1 MTIYDIAREAGVS
14 ASSISR
20 VVNNKPGVSK
30 QNREK
35 IRNLLQKYHYQPNE
49 AARGLVTSSSK
60 MVGILVADVRTQHH
74 IEGAY
79 HIAHE
84 LAKHGYCS
92 LILNTG
98 STEREHEAAI
108 QTLERRNVEAAV
120 LMGSVFQTETTRS
133 AVLHYLPD
141 IPIFMLNG
149 FLDLPN
155 IYGVLSDE
163 KSGVEDCVQ
172 LLAKKGRRKIAFFVD
187 APTPS
192 SLCKT
197 EGFESGMA
205 ALGVAA
211 QDVWLYE
218 RVEGSV
224 QGGYAAAQRLLAEH
238 PEVDGLIC
246 SLDIIACGA
255 IQAICASGRQVP
267 RDVAVIGIDNSIY
280 TEICVPHL
288 TSLDNMIFDSGVM
301 IAHKLIDCL
310 EGRAGN
316 QKTLLFTRIH
326 ERDTT

>member
-1 MTIYDIAREAGVS
+1 MTVYDIAREAGVS
-14 ASSISR
+14 VSSVSR
-20 VVNNKPGVSK
+20 VINNKPGVSK
-30 QNREK
+30 ERRER
-35 IRNLLQKYHYQPNE
+35 IRLLLQEHHYQPNE
-49 AARGLVTSSSK
+49 AARELVTSSSK
-60 MVGILVADVRTQHH
+60 MVGILVADVRIQHH

-84 LAKHGYCS
+84 LAQHGYCS

-98 STEREHEAAI
+98 STDREYEDAI
-108 QTLERRNVEAAV
+108 QTLGRRNVEAAI
-120 LMGSVFQTETTRS
+120 LMGSVFQSQTIRA
-133 AVLHYLPD
+133 AVQLYLPD

-155 IYGVLSDE
+155 VYGVLSDE
-163 KSGVEDCVQ
+163 KSGVEDCVR
-172 LLAKKGRRKIAFFVD
+172 LLAKKGRRRIAFFVD
-187 APTPS
+187 NPTPS

-197 EGFESGMA
+197 QGFQSGMA
-205 ALGVAA
+205 ALGVPAEDA
-211 QDVWLYE
+211 WLYQ
-218 RVEGSV
+218 RVDGSV
-224 QGGYAAAQRLLAEH
+224 QGGYETTRRLLAEH
-238 PEVDGLIC
+238 PEVNGLIC

-255 IQAICASGRQVP
+255 IQAIHAAGKRVP
-267 RDVAVIGIDNSIY
+267 EDIAVIGIDNSIY

-310 EGRAGN
+310 EGRESN